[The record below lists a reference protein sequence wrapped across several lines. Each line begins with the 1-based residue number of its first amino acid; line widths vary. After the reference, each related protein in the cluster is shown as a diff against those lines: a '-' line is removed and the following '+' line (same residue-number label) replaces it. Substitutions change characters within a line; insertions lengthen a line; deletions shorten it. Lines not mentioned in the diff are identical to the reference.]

1 MAKILMVNL
10 PYAGHTNPTLPLTKC
25 LVERGH
31 EVGYIH
37 APEWCDKIE
46 KTGANFI
53 PYLDYPVGL
62 SEQQKKRR
70 CFLAAFQTVMAL
82 SLIHI

>member
-37 APEWCDKIE
+37 APEWRDKIE

-53 PYLDYPVGL
+53 PYLTTQSVYL
-62 SEQQKKRR
+62 SRKRN
-70 CFLAAFQTVMAL
+70 AGAF
-82 SLIHI
+82 